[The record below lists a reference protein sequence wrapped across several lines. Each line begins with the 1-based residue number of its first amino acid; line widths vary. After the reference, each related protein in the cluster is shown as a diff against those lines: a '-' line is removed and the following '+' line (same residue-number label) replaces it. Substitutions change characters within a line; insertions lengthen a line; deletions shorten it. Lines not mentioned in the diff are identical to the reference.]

1 MRLRRLRIA
10 CGGILF
16 ALLCGCTTLPDSGD
30 VHTRPTG
37 PSGPTNQAADF
48 KPPGP
53 VTDDTPSGIV
63 RGFLVAMQANPPS
76 VAVARSFLSARA
88 KGTWKPTEGTIV
100 YQDSTLEG
108 SVDSVTARL
117 RDAHRL
123 SRNGVWLD
131 GTDASTTALSLT
143 LVQEDGQW
151 RIDNPPNALAVR
163 ASYFSTLFA
172 GFDLYFFDRT
182 GTVLVPTRVY
192 LPEGQETA
200 TNLVR
205 GLVAGPPPAQRDVA
219 MTALPSQPDADVAVV
234 VNRAGVADVPLGS
247 TVLNLSA
254 ADLNRLVVQ
263 LTWTLRQVPGI
274 NRVRVTADGVPVPLA
289 NGRTD
294 VSVREGDAYDPLVAS
309 RRDLLAI
316 SGGRVLLDDAD
327 HGQPVGGPFGE
338 PGFALRSLAWN
349 ARGRVIAA
357 VTANGRKVLVAP
369 DRGSRATNRV
379 HSVLDRGT
387 DVLRPSYDRFGGL
400 WLIDRTAEGAVVHLV
415 RNDRDHVIQVQGI
428 SGRRISAFT
437 LTNDGSALVAA
448 VAGSASPTLEVSMLV
463 RDVNGRLERATPTRT
478 LHASGA
484 DLGPA
489 RDVAQNSATSVAVLT
504 QPATGPQQIV
514 FMELDG
520 SPGPAFPEDEQPPQ
534 TVPGEIETLM
544 ASPDPT
550 LSLRAVTTDRRL
562 FRLDGTGQWV
572 PSALQDI
579 ATATYAQ

>member
-1 MRLRRLRIA
+1 VH
-10 CGGILF
+10 
-16 ALLCGCTTLPDSGD
+16 TLPA
-30 VHTRPTG
+30 G
-37 PSGPTNQAADF
+37 PGGPTNQAADF

-53 VTDDTPSGIV
+53 VKDDTPSGIV
-63 RGFLVAMQANPPS
+63 RGFLLAMQANPPS
-76 VAVARSFLSARA
+76 VAMARSFLSERA
-88 KGTWKPTEGTIV
+88 KSTWKPTEGTIV
-100 YQDSTLEG
+100 YEGATLEG
-108 SVDSVTARL
+108 AVDSVTARL

-123 SRNGVWLD
+123 SPNGVWLD
-131 GTDASTTALSLT
+131 GTDASTTTLSLT

-151 RIDNPPNALAVR
+151 RIVNPPNALVVPS
-163 ASYFSTLFA
+163 SYFASLFA

-182 GTVLVPTRVY
+182 GTALVPTRVY
-192 LPEGQETA
+192 VPEGEQTA

-219 MTALPSQPDADVAVV
+219 VTSLPNQADADFAVV
-234 VNRAGVADVPLGS
+234 VNQAGVADVPLGS
-247 TVLNLSA
+247 AVLNLAA

-274 NRVRVTADGVPVPLA
+274 DRVRITADGVPVPLA

-294 VSVREGDAYDPLVAS
+294 VSVRDGDAYDPLVAS

-316 SGGRVLLDDAD
+316 SEGRVILDDAD

-349 ARGRVIAA
+349 ARGREIAA

-369 DRGSRATNRV
+369 DRGSRAASRV
-379 HSVLDRGT
+379 RSVLDGGT

-400 WLIDRTAEGAVVHLV
+400 WLIDRSPEGAVVHLV
-415 RNDRDHVIQVQGI
+415 RDDRDDVIQVQGV
-428 SGRRISAFT
+428 SGRRVSAFT
-437 LTNDGSALVAA
+437 LTADGSALVATL
-448 VAGSASPTLEVSMLV
+448 AGTAGPTVEVSMLV

-478 LHASGA
+478 LHASAA

-489 RDVAQNSATSVAVLT
+489 RDVAQNSATSVALLT
-504 QPATGPQQIV
+504 QPATGPQRIV

-520 SPGPAFPEDEQPPQ
+520 SPGPVFAEGEQPPQ
-534 TVPGEIETLM
+534 TVPGDVETLM

-550 LSLRAVTTDRRL
+550 LALRAVTADHRL
-562 FRLDGTGQWV
+562 FRLNGTGQWEA
-572 PSALQDI
+572 SALPGI
-579 ATATYAQ
+579 TTATYAQ